1 MHRFCL
7 YGLVKSSKLQRGV
20 VTRFTSPL
28 GLSCVDRTGPDS
40 HSAPSTVL
48 QSCRAAASTGVKSS
62 DRLNPQKPNPKWQKK
77 RSISA
82 CASSVQVSTV
92 QSTHAKRGRRLSRE
106 ACVRLRD
113 HVGARETERGELALA
128 ACAGRVR
135 PGRAASRDP
144 RPRESRLGSR
154 LSALAPRKSLVHTVT
169 PGGLV
174 TWREEAFTVFD
185 SCPVDR

>member
-1 MHRFCL
+1 LHRFCL
-7 YGLVKSSKLQRGV
+7 YGLVKSSKLSV
-20 VTRFTSPL
+20 ASLLVFHTSPL

-40 HSAPSTVL
+40 HSALSTVL

-82 CASSVQVSTV
+82 CALQLHPFKYRV
-92 QSTHAKRGRRLSRE
+92 HAKRGRRLSRE

-144 RPRESRLGSR
+144 RPRESRTFASRLSPLGSR
-154 LSALAPRKSLVHTVT
+154 SAKESRPHSHTRWTGNVE
-169 PGGLV
+169 GGGV
-174 TWREEAFTVFD
+174 Y
-185 SCPVDR
+185 SI